1 MLKTH
6 VQEFSQPAAL
16 AGFFRAPDYF
26 LYPFFPHSVMKHLMT
41 YRIVAFYFLPL
52 GTVLHV
58 SGLVELF

>member
-6 VQEFSQPAAL
+6 LQEFSKPAAL

-26 LYPFFPHSVMKHLMT
+26 LYPFFPHSVMKHVIT
-41 YRIVAFYFLPL
+41 YRIITFYFRPL
-52 GTVLHV
+52 GTVLHI